1 MSHDTLPV
9 LVIGAGPT
17 GLTLACDLAR
27 RGIRVRIVDAAPG
40 PFAGS
45 RGKGLSPRTLEV
57 MDDLGVLDAVLAA
70 GMDYPRLRLHW
81 RRFVVGRWT
90 MMARRA
96 ATPDVP
102 H

>member
-45 RGKGLSPRTLEV
+45 RGKGLQPRTLEV
-57 MDDLGVLDAVLAA
+57 FDDLGVLDAILAA
-70 GMDYPRLRLHW
+70 GMAYPRLRLRW

-90 MMARRA
+90 MMAPRA
-96 ATPDVP
+96 VTPDVP
-102 H
+102 